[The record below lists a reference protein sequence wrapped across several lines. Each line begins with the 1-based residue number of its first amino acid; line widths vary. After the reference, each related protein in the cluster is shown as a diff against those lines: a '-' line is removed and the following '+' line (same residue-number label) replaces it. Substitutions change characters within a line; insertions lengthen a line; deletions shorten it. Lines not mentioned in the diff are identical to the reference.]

1 MRREERLEHIIE
13 FAKNNPDDF
22 FAMYAYWITGA
33 ILFVVSVSIL
43 YLSNKE
49 NFPEEKDEE
58 NKEITKNKSQTLQ
71 SWQCPNCHE
80 ILEGQF
86 DTCWNCLYEKEEVIV
101 NADNKTLE
109 KNSLP

>member
-1 MRREERLEHIIE
+1 MRREESLERIIE

-33 ILFVVSVSIL
+33 ILFVVSISIL

-49 NFPEEKDEE
+49 NFPAENDEE
-58 NKEITKNKSQTLQ
+58 NQESTKDTSNTLK
-71 SWQCPNCHE
+71 SWQCPNCNE

-86 DTCWNCLYEKEEVIV
+86 DTCWNCLYEKDEIRV
-101 NADNKTLE
+101 NINNDGAG
-109 KNSLP
+109 